1 MTPTATDID
10 MLAPWAVRYALG
22 RRTYAVSDVCRT
34 LMIRRDCLRPKT
46 RAAIVADIDRA
57 KATNAMGDD
66 MDARQWSAL
75 REALR

>member
-34 LMIRRDCLRPKT
+34 LTIRRDCLRPKT

-57 KATNAMGDD
+57 AATNAMGDD
-66 MDARQWSAL
+66 MDARQWQAL